1 MGSDSI
7 PAMKIKRLPK
17 VIVSLLSGMLLL
29 LCQTAF
35 AANSC
40 TLPAVGADDA
50 VATQSCHDASPV
62 TEGAPSSDLCESQCA
77 SPSPLPGTVK
87 MSLATA
93 DFLALPPHAERQ
105 YLVTYIVP
113 PPSSGITRASPP
125 LLPIILCRLLI

>member
-1 MGSDSI
+1 MLATI
-7 PAMKIKRLPK
+7 
-17 VIVSLLSGMLLL
+17 LLV

-35 AANSC
+35 AANAC
-40 TLPAVGADDA
+40 TLLRLGADDA
-50 VATQSCHDASPV
+50 VMTQPCHDASPV
-62 TEGAPSSDLCESQCA
+62 TEDTRSGDFCESQCA

-93 DFLALPPHAERQ
+93 DFLALPPHAEHR
-105 YLVTYIVP
+105 YLATYIVP